1 MCKKKKK
8 VHLEMSTAAIDKMF
22 QKVEGSLRNDADSLA
37 IAIHTCLDAEGF
49 RLVGVGEDAQ
59 ATGKDLATVPR
70 NWNEADDVYT
80 FTYRHSSSAA
90 IFFFKLLVVD
100 DVLVLHGVSDKSEDL
115 HILELR
121 LVNVYFRLYGRA
133 DS

>member
-1 MCKKKKK
+1 
-8 VHLEMSTAAIDKMF
+8 MSTAAIDKMF

-100 DVLVLHGVSDKSEDL
+100 DVCGYHW
-115 HILELR
+115 
-121 LVNVYFRLYGRA
+121 LVNACYDVVEHGFEFQVVEHKL
-133 DS
+133 